1 MRSARR
7 LKGGA
12 GRPLAPWIIA
22 KDVKTRGGVRK
33 DLTIRTLHLPTLLIA
48 AAVAVACAVALSAVS
63 EKAEAAF
70 PGKNGRIAFAF
81 NGRGP
86 GSAWQIVT
94 INPDGTDE
102 KRLTHSSEPV
112 YNISPS
118 YSPDGT
124 KITWQRNGNIWVM
137 DADGTGQER
146 LTSGPADD
154 ITPAF
159 SPDGRKVTFSRSRP
173 GEDVGIWVKKLK
185 GGKDAKRVTA
195 KNDGYDEVGP
205 VFRPDGG
212 RIAFARAKSRPGC
225 ADCIVESELATV
237 RPDGTGLRVMTDT
250 PSADPNSPDWSP
262 NGRKLVFVL
271 SAGLVG
277 PVRIQTI
284 KADGTK
290 RRTVVAPSRRFL
302 SFGPVF
308 SPDGKKV
315 AFEREGDKGD
325 PDVWVM
331 GADGTNPTDVTPI
344 PKRSRWRMESE
355 PDWGPRPAT
364 KR

>member
-1 MRSARR
+1 MAR
-7 LKGGA
+7 
-12 GRPLAPWIIA
+12 W
-22 KDVKTRGGVRK
+22 TF
-33 DLTIRTLHLPTLLIA
+33 HLPLMIA
-48 AAVAVACAVALSAVS
+48 AAVLAVACAVALLLAGSG
-63 EKAEAAF
+63 EKAQAAF
-70 PGKNGRIAFAF
+70 PGNNGRIAFSF

-94 INPDGTDE
+94 INPDGTGE
-102 KRLTHSSEPV
+102 KWLTHSSVPV

-124 KITWQRNGNIWVM
+124 KITWQRNDNIWVM

-146 LTSGPADD
+146 LTSGPAED

-159 SPDGRKVTFSRSRP
+159 SPDGREVAFSRSRP
-173 GEDVGIWVKKLK
+173 GEDDVGIWVKKLK
-185 GGKDAKRVTA
+185 GGKEAKRVTA
-195 KNDGYDEVGP
+195 KNDGYEEYGP

-212 RIAFARAKSRPGC
+212 TIAFALAKSRPGC

-237 RPDGTGLRVMTDT
+237 RPDGTGLRVITDT
-250 PSADPNSPDWSP
+250 PSADPSSPDWSP
-262 NGRKLVFVL
+262 DGRKLVFAL
-271 SAGLVG
+271 LAGVTG

-290 RRTVVAPSRRFL
+290 RRTVVAPSH
-302 SFGPVF
+302 SWASGPVF

-315 AFEREGDKGD
+315 AFECVCGDKGD

-331 GADGTNPTDVTPI
+331 GAEGTNPTDVTPI
-344 PKRSRWRMESE
+344 PKSSRWRAESA
-355 PDWGPRPAT
+355 PDWGSSSTTA
-364 KR
+364 K